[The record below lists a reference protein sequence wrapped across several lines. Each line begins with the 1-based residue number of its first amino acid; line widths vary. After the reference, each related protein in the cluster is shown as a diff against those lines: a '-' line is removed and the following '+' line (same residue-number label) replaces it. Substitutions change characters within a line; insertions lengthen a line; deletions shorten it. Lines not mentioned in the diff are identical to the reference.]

1 MRFGGLMDVSGII
14 LEQSGCCGL
23 ITLDRPNA
31 LNALTPNMIGAISAA
46 LDSYAAD
53 QSVKTVVIRSTSAR
67 AFCAGGD
74 IKALYELGRAGRHD
88 AQMAFFAA
96 EYGLIHKIHRF
107 PKPYVALMEG
117 IAMGGG
123 AGISLHG
130 AYRVAGEHLAFAMPE
145 VGIGFFP
152 DVGGTYFLPRL
163 PERAGYY
170 LALTGSRI
178 GLGDAVA
185 LGLVNAHVPAARF
198 NALVAR
204 FAKGEDVKAAIA
216 AEQVPAPEPELMQQ
230 KQLLQ
235 AFAADDLE
243 TILGEIDAVAR
254 AGSNFA
260 MTTYKTIRARSPTSL
275 AIALKQM
282 RVGPS
287 LDLEAALRL
296 EYRIGQR
303 VVRGHDYYEGV
314 RTVLIDKGETPHW
327 TPEQIKTLSASS
339 IDAYFAPY
347 PGGELAFFAR
357 EGAA

>member
-1 MRFGGLMDVSGII
+1 MNVSGVI
-14 LEQSGCCGL
+14 LEKNGCCGL
-23 ITLDRPNA
+23 ITLDRPSS
-31 LNALTPNMIGAISAA
+31 LNALTLDMIGAIEAA
-46 LDSYAAD
+46 LDTYAAD
-53 QSVKTVVIRSTSAR
+53 TGIKTVVIRSTSPR

-74 IKALYELGRAGRHD
+74 IKALYELGRAGHHD

-130 AYRVAGEHLAFAMPE
+130 SYCVAGENLAFAMPE

-152 DVGGTYFLPRL
+152 DVGGTFFLPRL
-163 PERAGYY
+163 RDRAGYY
-170 LALTGSRI
+170 LALTGTRI
-178 GLGDAVA
+178 GLGDAAA
-185 LGLVNAHVPAARF
+185 LGLVDAHVPVARF
-198 NALVAR
+198 DALVAR
-204 FAKGEDVKAAIA
+204 IAKGEEVKAAIA
-216 AEQVPAPEPELMQQ
+216 AEQVQAPEPVLMRQTEL
-230 KQLLQ
+230 LA
-235 AFAADDLE
+235 AFASDDLE
-243 TILGEIDAVAR
+243 AILGEIDAVAQ

-275 AIALKQM
+275 AIALRQM
-282 RVGPS
+282 QVGPS
-287 LDLEAALRL
+287 LPDLEAGLRL
-296 EYRIGQR
+296 EYQIGQR

-327 TPEQIKTLSASS
+327 TPDQIKTLSASS
-339 IDAYFAPY
+339 INAYFEPY
-347 PGGELAFFAR
+347 PDGELNFPAW

>member
-1 MRFGGLMDVSGII
+1 MDVSGII

-23 ITLDRPNA
+23 ITLDRPKS
-31 LNALTPNMIGAISAA
+31 LNALTPDMIGAISAA

-74 IKALYELGRAGRHD
+74 IKMLYELGRAGRHD

-96 EYGLIHKIHRF
+96 EYRLIHKINRF
-107 PKPYVALMEG
+107 PKPYVALIEG

-130 AYRVAGEHLAFAMPE
+130 AHRVAGEHLAFAMPE

-163 PERAGYY
+163 PDRAGYY

-178 GLGDAVA
+178 GLGDAFA

-198 NALVAR
+198 DALVAR
-204 FAKGEDVKAAIA
+204 FAKGEDINAAIA
-216 AEQVPAPEPELMQQ
+216 AEQAPALEPD
-230 KQLLQ
+230 LLRHRDVLA
-235 AFAADDLE
+235 AFAEGNLDS
-243 TILGEIDAVAR
+243 ILGKIDAAAQ

-260 MTTYKTIRARSPTSL
+260 ATTYKTIRARSPTSL

-282 RVGPS
+282 QVGPS
-287 LDLEAALRL
+287 LDLDAALRL
-296 EYRIGQR
+296 EHRIGQR

-347 PGGELAFFAR
+347 PGGELELSAR

>member
-1 MRFGGLMDVSGII
+1 MDTSGII
-14 LEQSGCCGL
+14 LEKQGGCGL
-23 ITLDRPNA
+23 ITLDRPSA
-31 LNALTPNMIGAISAA
+31 LNALTLDMIGAIAAA

-53 QSVKTVVIRSTSAR
+53 KSVKTVVIRSTSAR

-74 IKALYELGRAGRHD
+74 IKTLYELGRAGRHD

-96 EYGLIHKIHRF
+96 EYRLIRQIHRF

-130 AYRVAGEHLAFAMPE
+130 AYRVGGEHLAFAMPE

-152 DVGGTYFLPRL
+152 DVGGTFFLPRL
-163 PERAGYY
+163 PNRAGSY
-170 LALTGSRI
+170 LALTGSRVGI
-178 GLGDAVA
+178 GDAVA
-185 LGLVNAHVPAARF
+185 LGLVNALVPAARF
-198 NALVAR
+198 AALIAR
-204 FAKGEDVKAAIA
+204 FAKGEDAKAAIA
-216 AEQVPAPEPELMQQ
+216 AEQVQGPEPELTRQT
-230 KQLLQ
+230 QLLA
-235 AFAADDLE
+235 AFASDTLE
-243 TILGEIDAVAR
+243 AILGEIDAVAR

-260 MTTYKTIRARSPTSL
+260 RTTYKTIRARSPTSL
-275 AIALKQM
+275 AIAFRQM
-282 RVGPS
+282 QVGRS

-327 TPEQIKTLSASS
+327 TPEQIKTLSASN

-347 PGGELAFFAR
+347 PGGELDFPAW